1 MDGSLFM
8 RTPYVTMV
16 FALVEGRGGCTRF
29 NGSLEQ
35 ACKIQPKGPDC
46 CLFDEPQHIAED
58 TVGQVEVLSQLET
71 FHLRRADDQLLRGR

>member
-1 MDGSLFM
+1 ME
-8 RTPYVTMV
+8 

-29 NGSLEQ
+29 TGNGSLEQ
-35 ACKIQPKGPDC
+35 ACGIQPKGPDC

-71 FHLRRADDQLLRGR
+71 LHLRRADDQLLRGR